1 MNSILK
7 AQNVSKIYGEETNT
21 FYALKNVSLEV
32 KTGEFLAIMGTSG
45 SGKSTLLNIL
55 SGLDRPS
62 SGEVLI
68 NNIKIN
74 NLRDNELTEIRSNQ
88 IGFIFQLFNLIP
100 VLTAME
106 NVTLPSELAGHNIEK
121 IRQKASEL
129 LDLVGIGNLKS
140 SYPSKMSGG
149 QQQRVA
155 IARALVTQ
163 PKIILADE
171 PTGSLDSKTSKEILN
186 LLREFCESLQHSL
199 VVVTHDAMVASYSHR
214 VIFLKDGKIQDELI
228 LKNLNLSPK
237 EHTSLIINKIE
248 ESSI

>member
-1 MNSILK
+1 MTSILK
-7 AQNVSKIYGEETNT
+7 AQNISKIYGEEANT

-74 NLRDNELTEIRSNQ
+74 NLNDNELTEIRSNQ
-88 IGFIFQLFNLIP
+88 IGFIFQFFNLIP

-140 SYPSKMSGG
+140 AYPSKMSGG

-171 PTGSLDSKTSKEILN
+171 PTGSLDSKTSKDILD
-186 LLREFCESLQHSL
+186 LLREFCERLQHSL

-214 VIFLKDGKIQDELI
+214 VIFLKDGGIQDELI
-228 LKNLNLSPK
+228 LKNSNLSSREK
-237 EHTSLIINKIE
+237 TSLIINKIE
-248 ESSI
+248 EISI